1 MRLIFAS
8 LFLTCFVS
16 FSLFGGVSANAAAMH
31 KAAGAAAVRFCGKY
45 VGTKEAVCLRKAH
58 SMFSVDE
65 HAELFSAIEA
75 RNGPV
80 LELLNGRVGVAM
92 DFTSGAIGLPVLHM
106 TPSKQVYGDQYIPHQ
121 ARLSVKNN
129 AESIKSW
136 TYKNYDDYYN
146 SLSWNQAN
154 PHVDS
159 AAIIGGMMSHSTN
172 MKAIYD
178 KYFHGLVTLAVTHAK
193 VTSYTLEATSGEL
206 DPYFESAVAALGNS
220 LDSTYDLFIQ
230 YWGTHTTVQADFG
243 GLMEQQTLIRSCIW
257 SAMDNNKLMQ
267 ELNNE
272 LAGKAGQSHK
282 KPDQT
287 YVNYRRLGTSDIL
300 GGNPEISSWAHR
312 KATFAKDPVQI
323 SYHVRRI
330 SNYIHDPH
338 KRHLMDQAIT
348 NHMNKAIAQRKKE
361 KAAADAA
368 HAAWW
373 RGGQSVSGGLYTQL
387 DYTVNRR
394 HIHASAHQ
402 LGHVNLGLNQNH
414 GFNLNGYVKHCHR
427 HCSWFHCHTHC
438 HTDYEHLKA
447 FNVPITVT
455 CERNGHGAVRAV
467 SSISS
472 VIGRLRH
479 TAYTNGVIRAGPWV
493 TEGCSTSAPYNP
505 HYEHAHKISDNSLG
519 KFDKFFNEVKGDFGW
534 YWPNA
539 ISMAALSSGVCCIQ
553 RGLITVNGNSAF
565 SDNCPPF

>member
-1 MRLIFAS
+1 MKLLLA
-8 LFLTCFVS
+8 LLL
-16 FSLFGGVSANAAAMH
+16 FSLVLADQAAMH
-31 KAAGAAAVRFCGKY
+31 KAAAAAAVRYCNAY
-45 VGTKEAVCLRKAH
+45 VSTQRAVCLKRAH
-58 SMFSVDE
+58 SMFSEDE
-65 HAELFSAIEA
+65 HQALFSAIEA

-80 LELLNGRVGVAM
+80 LGLLTGRVGIAL
-92 DFTSGAIGLPVLHM
+92 DYTSGAMGLPVLHM
-106 TPSKQVYGDQYIPHQ
+106 TPSKQVYGDQYIPLQ

-178 KYFHGLVTLAVTHAK
+178 KYFNGLVTLAVTHAK

-206 DPYFESAVAALGNS
+206 DPYFQSAVAALGNS

-272 LAGKAGQSHK
+272 LAGKAGESSK

-300 GGNPEISSWAHR
+300 GGNPEISNWAQR
-312 KATFAKDPVQI
+312 KASFIKDPVVI
-323 SYHVRRI
+323 SYNVRRI
-330 SNYIHDPH
+330 SNYIPDAH
-338 KRHLMDQAIT
+338 KRQLMDQAIT
-348 NHMNKAIAQRKKE
+348 NHMNKAIAERQKE

-373 RGGQSVSGGLYTQL
+373 RGGQSVSGGLYYGLYHSISGVTGGAQA
-387 DYTVNRR
+387 V
-394 HIHASAHQ
+394 Q
-402 LGHVNLGLNQNH
+402 MGHVSLGLNQNH
-414 GFNLNGYVKHCHR
+414 DFPVMGYVKHCHK
-427 HCSWFHCHTHC
+427 HCHWFHCHTHC
-438 HTDYEHLKA
+438 NTNYEHLSA
-447 FNVPITVT
+447 FGVPITVT
-455 CERNGHGAVRAV
+455 CQRNGAGQIRSVA
-467 SSISS
+467 SISS
-472 VIGRLRH
+472 VFSRIPQ
-479 TAYTNGVIRAGPWV
+479 TDYVKGVIRAGPWV
-493 TEGCSTSAPYNP
+493 SDGCSTSAPYNP
-505 HYEHAHKISDNSLG
+505 RYEHAHGIADNSI
-519 KFDKFFNEVKGDFGW
+519 NANFGV
-534 YWPNA
+534 YWNQVAHLFGGNWP
-539 ISMAALSSGVCCIQ
+539 AAVPLAAYSSGVCCIQ
-553 RGLITVNGNSAF
+553 RGLITVAGGTKF
-565 SDNCPPF
+565 SDNCPAF